1 MNDRERDLLRRR
13 ILESVSKGY
22 VRWTAIEKRVCSSCF
37 GFATSNTVRRQFYGY
52 LVPCGYIERVDRGYY
67 ALTCKGEKL
76 LNLLS
81 EP

>member
-1 MNDRERDLLRRR
+1 MNDRERDLLRWR
-13 ILESVSKGY
+13 ILESVRRGC

-52 LVPCGYIERVDRGYY
+52 LLAYGYVERVCRGRYT
-67 ALTCKGEKL
+67 LTCKGETL
-76 LNLLS
+76 LELLC

>member
-13 ILESVSKGY
+13 ILESISRGC
-22 VRWTAIEKRVCSSCF
+22 VRWTSIEKRVCSSCF
-37 GFATSNTVRRQFYGY
+37 KFATSNTVRRQFYGY
-52 LVPCGYIERVDRGYY
+52 LLKCGYVERVGRGRY

-76 LNLLS
+76 LKLLS

>member
-13 ILESVSKGY
+13 ILESISRGY

-52 LVPCGYIERVDRGYY
+52 LLAYGYVERCGRGRY

-76 LNLLS
+76 LKLLS
-81 EP
+81 ES